1 MEISWSTEKDD
12 LLKETRG
19 VSFQEV
25 REEIAQGRFIGPE
38 ANPGHPSQRRIIVN
52 LNGYPHIVPIVIDH
66 AGNWFLKTIYPNR
79 KIKKE
84 GRI

>member
-38 ANPGHPSQRRIIVN
+38 ANPGHPSQSV
-52 LNGYPHIVPIVIDH
+52 
-66 AGNWFLKTIYPNR
+66 
-79 KIKKE
+79 
-84 GRI
+84 